1 MHSFLPKNYDSLKI
15 LVISGFRKNY
25 LNTLMK
31 HFTSVYDVPDLS
43 AFMQEA
49 FRVKKTPFADKTLGQ
64 NKAMCLIFLNPSLR
78 TRLSTQRAAFNLGLD
93 TVVFDMNQGGW
104 NLEFQDGTI
113 MNADK
118 PEHVKEAAAVIG
130 QYYDIIGIRAFAHL
144 QDREED
150 YAERVIE
157 QFKKYAGVPVISLES
172 PIRHPLQSLTDLI
185 TIEEHKTTEKPKVV
199 LSWAPHPKA
208 LPQAVANS
216 FLEWTTAAGYDVTV
230 AHPRGY
236 ELSEDFTRGVRVT
249 HKQEEA
255 FEGADIIY
263 TKNWSSYQDYGKV
276 LSIAPDWMITADK
289 MKLTHEAKFMHC
301 LPVRRNVIVADE
313 VIDSEQSIVVQQAA
327 NRTVAAQTVIKQ
339 ILESQN

>member
-1 MHSFLPKNYDSLKI
+1 LKI
-15 LVISGFRKNY
+15 RAKTCYFRAEEDISTY
-25 LNTLMK
+25 SNTTMK
-31 HFTSVYDVPDLS
+31 HFTSVQDVPDLPELLQS
-43 AFMQEA
+43 AFQ
-49 FRVKKTPFADKTLGQ
+49 VKSSPYGDKMLGT

-113 MNADK
+113 MNGGK

-144 QDREED
+144 QNREDD
-150 YAERVIE
+150 YAELVIE
-157 QFKKYAGVPVISLES
+157 QFKQYAGVPIISLES

-185 TIEEHKTTEKPKVV
+185 TIEEHKKTDRPKIV

-216 FLEWTTAAGYDVTV
+216 FLEWTTAAGYDVTLT
-230 AHPRGY
+230 HPQGY
-236 ELSEDFTRGVRVT
+236 ELSEDFTRGVKVT
-249 HKQEEA
+249 HDQREA
-255 FEGADIIY
+255 FEGADFIY

-276 LSIAPDWMITADK
+276 LSIAPDWMVNAEK
-289 MKLTHEAKFMHC
+289 MKLTRQAKFMHC

-313 VIDSEQSIVVQQAA
+313 VIDSENSIVIQQAA
-327 NRTVAAQTVIKQ
+327 NRTVAAQAVIRK
-339 ILESQN
+339 ILQS

>member
-1 MHSFLPKNYDSLKI
+1 
-15 LVISGFRKNY
+15 
-25 LNTLMK
+25 MK
-31 HFTSVYDVPDLS
+31 HFTSVHDVTNLPELVKS
-43 AFMQEA
+43 AFQ
-49 FRVKKTPFADKTLGQ
+49 VKQSPFSDKSLGQ

-150 YAERVIE
+150 YTERVIE
-157 QFKKYAGVPVISLES
+157 QFKKYAGVPIISLES

-185 TIEEHKTTEKPKVV
+185 TIEEHKKTDKPKVV

-216 FLEWTTAAGYDVTV
+216 FLEWTTAAGLDVTLT
-230 AHPRGY
+230 HPQGY
-236 ELSEDFTRGVRVT
+236 ELSDDFTNGVKVT
-249 HKQEEA
+249 HDQREA
-255 FEGADIIY
+255 FEGADFIY
-263 TKNWSSYQDYGKV
+263 TKNWSSYRDYGKV
-276 LSIAPDWMITADK
+276 QSIAPDWMITGDK
-289 MKLTHEAKFMHC
+289 MKLTNEAKFMHC

-313 VIDSEQSIVVQQAA
+313 VIDSGQSIVVQQAA
-327 NRTVAAQTVIKQ
+327 NRTVAAQTVIKR
-339 ILESQN
+339 ILESV

>member
-1 MHSFLPKNYDSLKI
+1 MTI
-15 LVISGFRKNY
+15 
-25 LNTLMK
+25 K
-31 HFTSVYDVPDLS
+31 HFTSVHDVPELPALMKS
-43 AFMQEA
+43 AFQ
-49 FRVKKTPFADKTLGQ
+49 VKQAPFADKALGQ
-64 NKAMCLIFLNPSLR
+64 NRAMCLIFLNPSLR

-104 NLEFQDGTI
+104 NLEFNDGTI

-150 YAERVIE
+150 YTERVIE
-157 QFKKYAGVPVISLES
+157 QFKKHAGVPVISLES

-185 TIEEHKTTEKPKVV
+185 TIEEHKRRDNPKVV

-216 FLEWTTAAGYDVTV
+216 FLEWTTAAGYDVTLT
-230 AHPRGY
+230 HPHGY
-236 ELSEDFTRGVRVT
+236 ELSEDFTKSVKVT
-249 HKQEEA
+249 HQQEEA
-255 FEGADIIY
+255 FEDADIIY
-263 TKNWSSYQDYGKV
+263 TKNWSSYHDYGKV

-289 MKLTHEAKFMHC
+289 MKLTHGAKFMHC

-313 VIDSEQSIVVQQAA
+313 VIDSENSIVVQQAA
-327 NRTVAAQTVIKQ
+327 NRTVAAQTVLKH
-339 ILESQN
+339 ILQSKI

>member
-1 MHSFLPKNYDSLKI
+1 MRTDQRSNHPAM
-15 LVISGFRKNY
+15 
-25 LNTLMK
+25 TLK
-31 HFTSVYDVPDLS
+31 HFTSVHDVPVLPTLMQS
-43 AFMQEA
+43 AFQI
-49 FRVKKTPFADKTLGQ
+49 KQDPFSDKAVGQ
-64 NKAMCLIFLNPSLR
+64 NRAMCLIFLNPSLR

-104 NLEFQDGTI
+104 NLEFNDGTI

-150 YAERVIE
+150 YKELVIE

-172 PIRHPLQSLTDLI
+172 PVRHPLQSLTDLI
-185 TIEEHKTTEKPKVV
+185 TIEEHKQREKPKVV

-216 FLEWTTAAGYDVTV
+216 FLEWTTAAGYDVTLT
-230 AHPRGY
+230 HPPGY
-236 ELSEDFTRGVRVT
+236 ELSDHFTKGVKVT
-249 HKQEEA
+249 HRQEEA
-255 FEGADIIY
+255 FEDADIIY

-276 LSIAPDWMITADK
+276 LSIAPDWMITAEK
-289 MKLTHEAKFMHC
+289 MKLTNNARFMHC
-301 LPVRRNVIVADE
+301 LPVRRNVIVTDE
-313 VIDSEQSIVVQQAA
+313 VIDSENSVVVQQAA
-327 NRTVAAQTVIKQ
+327 NRTVAAQTVIKH
-339 ILESQN
+339 ILQS

>member
-1 MHSFLPKNYDSLKI
+1 
-15 LVISGFRKNY
+15 
-25 LNTLMK
+25 MK
-31 HFTSVYDVPDLS
+31 HFTSVHDVTDLPALLKTAS
-43 AFMQEA
+43 Q
-49 FRVKKTPFADKTLGQ
+49 VKQSPFADKNLGQ

-78 TRLSTQRAAFNLGLD
+78 TRLSSQRAAFNLGLD

-150 YAERVIE
+150 YSERVIE
-157 QFKKYAGVPVISLES
+157 QFKKYAGVPIISLES

-185 TIEEHKTTEKPKVV
+185 TIEEHKKNDKLKVV

-216 FLEWTTAAGYDVTV
+216 FLEWTTAAGFDVTLT
-230 AHPRGY
+230 HPQGY
-236 ELSEDFTRGVRVT
+236 ELSEDFTKGVKISHDQR
-249 HKQEEA
+249 EA
-255 FEGADIIY
+255 FEGADFIY
-263 TKNWSSYQDYGKV
+263 TKNWSSYRDYGKV
-276 LSIAPDWMITADK
+276 QSIAPDWMITADK
-289 MKLTHEAKFMHC
+289 MKLTNEAKFMHC

-313 VIDSEQSIVVQQAA
+313 VIDSEQSVVIQQAA
-327 NRTVAAQTVIKQ
+327 NRTVAAQAVIKSM
-339 ILESQN
+339 LESV